1 MAGCNSQFEKFL
13 TKLMAEVR
21 EGIRHGFFDYRLRG
35 EVVNGRKRQLI
46 LEAGKKYKFTIPQE
60 ELDQQSADDPD

>member
-13 TKLMAEVR
+13 AKLMAEVR